1 MAAYHRGVNFC
12 PRCGTPLAPRLD
24 GGRPRQACPAEGCG
38 FIHYGEH
45 SIGTGAVVVRG
56 ERVLLIERRTGDR
69 SWWQIPGG
77 FVEADEAIDT
87 AVEREVLEETGIIA
101 RVVDVL
107 GFRHA
112 TAPEPARASNIY
124 VVFRLEAL
132 AGEPRPDL
140 EESFDAC
147 FVTREEMERRPGVSA
162 MSLWAARKAWDG
174 AAAGGFARESDVPG
188 LQRPGHTLYGRA

>member
-1 MAAYHRGVNFC
+1 MNYC
-12 PRCGTPLAPRLD
+12 PRCGTPLAARPD

-56 ERVLLIERRTGDR
+56 ERVLLIERRTADR
-69 SWWQIPGG
+69 VWWQIPGG
-77 FVEADEAIDT
+77 FVEVDEPIDAAI
-87 AVEREVLEETGIIA
+87 EREVLEETGVTA
-101 RVVDVL
+101 RVIDVL

-112 TAPEPARASNIY
+112 PALQPPRVPSSIYAVSNIY

-132 AGEPRPDL
+132 AGEPRPDG

-147 FVTREEMERRPGVSA
+147 FLTRAEIEQRPGVSA
-162 MSLWAARKAWDG
+162 MSLWAARKVWDG
-174 AAAGGFARESDVPG
+174 EATRGFHREPEIPG
-188 LQRPGHTLYGRA
+188 LQRPGHTLFGRT